1 MFNMAGEVI
10 GIVSHNISKSGGSEG
25 LGFAVSMKTAR
36 LLLLERRSFWTGLE
50 GQIVSGDLAVIFN
63 LPQGTGYLVK
73 TVAKGS
79 TGWDMG
85 LMGGD
90 KIAVI
95 GGEQVAVGGDIILSV
110 EGVPVGKA
118 DDHERIRDILSK
130 KPPGTVFSMKIL
142 RAGQIL
148 ELTGKTP

>member
-1 MFNMAGEVI
+1 M
-10 GIVSHNISKSGGSEG
+10 
-25 LGFAVSMKTAR
+25 
-36 LLLLERRSFWTGLE
+36 
-50 GQIVSGDLAVIFN
+50 
-63 LPQGTGYLVK
+63 K

-79 TGWDMG
+79 TAWDMG

-110 EGVPVGKA
+110 EGVPVGQA
-118 DDHERIRDILSK
+118 DNHERIRQLLSK
-130 KPPGTVFSMKIL
+130 RPPGAPFAMKIL
-142 RAGQIL
+142 RSGQIL